1 MQVSEHLE
9 AERRTVKA
17 LRAEL
22 QSLSTSTESHVTR
35 LATELEAKQ
44 GLLRGL
50 QTTVQSAKADAESSR
65 SQAEAASSALASL
78 RDAGSDL
85 DKVSAQLNRERQVR
99 MVHCEWAFHEH
110 SSSCRLLWVRKCA
123 CLLVAVRSTAGRL
136 VQAGE
141 GLKCWGAER

>member
-1 MQVSEHLE
+1 MQVQVSEHLE

-22 QSLSTSTESHVTR
+22 QSLSSSTESHATR

-50 QTTVQSAKADAESSR
+50 HTTVQSAKADAESSR

-78 RDAGSDL
+78 RSTGVDL
-85 DKVSAQLNRERQVR
+85 DRVSAQLNRERQV
-99 MVHCEWAFHEH
+99 HTQQKTNITE
-110 SSSCRLLWVRKCA
+110 
-123 CLLVAVRSTAGRL
+123 
-136 VQAGE
+136 
-141 GLKCWGAER
+141 

>member
-1 MQVSEHLE
+1 MQVREHLE

-22 QSLSTSTESHVTR
+22 QSLSTSTESHVTK

-50 QTTVQSAKADAESSR
+50 QSTVQSAKADAESSR

-85 DKVSAQLNRERQVR
+85 DRVSVQLNRERQVCSA
-99 MVHCEWAFHEH
+99 HIAP
-110 SSSCRLLWVRKCA
+110 SISGAAA
-123 CLLVAVRSTAGRL
+123 CSWQSVCTSVDRAYAAW
-136 VQAGE
+136 QAG
-141 GLKCWGAER
+141 

>member
-9 AERRTVKA
+9 AEKRTVKA

-35 LATELEAKQ
+35 LATEVEAKQ

-50 QTTVQSAKADAESSR
+50 QTTLQSAKADAESSR

-85 DKVSAQLNRERQVR
+85 ERVSAQLNRERQVR
-99 MVHCEWAFHEH
+99 MVHQEAAVHEV
-110 SSSCRLLWVRKCA
+110 STRCRPC
-123 CLLVAVRSTAGRL
+123 CSTRSVHVIGGST
-136 VQAGE
+136 
-141 GLKCWGAER
+141 

>member
-22 QSLSTSTESHVTR
+22 QSLSTSTELHVTK

-50 QTTVQSAKADAESSR
+50 QSTVQSVKADAESSR

-85 DKVSAQLNRERQVR
+85 DRVSVQLNRERQVCSAHILCGAANCSWQSLH
-99 MVHCEWAFHEH
+99 MSVDKAHA
-110 SSSCRLLWVRKCA
+110 A
-123 CLLVAVRSTAGRL
+123 PG
-136 VQAGE
+136 
-141 GLKCWGAER
+141 GLP

>member
-50 QTTVQSAKADAESSR
+50 QTTVQSVKADAESSR

-85 DKVSAQLNRERQVR
+85 DRVCAQLNRERQVR
-99 MVHCEWAFHEH
+99 MVHNERDSNILGNKVCIVCWWQYAK
-110 SSSCRLLWVRKCA
+110 LL
-123 CLLVAVRSTAGRL
+123 AGR
-136 VQAGE
+136 VRQVN
-141 GLKCWGAER
+141 

>member
-22 QSLSTSTESHVTR
+22 QSLSTSTESHVTK

-50 QTTVQSAKADAESSR
+50 QSTVQSVKADAESSR

-85 DKVSAQLNRERQVR
+85 DRVSVQLNRERQVQSTHIALCMCGAAKCSWQTVGIPVDR
-99 MVHCEWAFHEH
+99 ADAAVG
-110 SSSCRLLWVRKCA
+110 RLLQARYVLCSQLQCGA
-123 CLLVAVRSTAGRL
+123 CG
-136 VQAGE
+136 
-141 GLKCWGAER
+141 

>member
-1 MQVSEHLE
+1 M
-9 AERRTVKA
+9 
-17 LRAEL
+17 
-22 QSLSTSTESHVTR
+22 TR

-85 DKVSAQLNRERQVR
+85 DRVSAQLNRERQVR
-99 MVHCEWAFHEH
+99 MVHQERALHEV
-110 SSSCRLLWVRKCA
+110 SISCRPGWSTKCA
-123 CLLVAVRSTAGRL
+123 CLLVAVCRTAGSL
-136 VQAGE
+136 GQAGE
-141 GLKCWGAER
+141 LICSQLSQLSAPQHLKLVVDLTGVSDRALHV

>member
-22 QSLSTSTESHVTR
+22 QSLSTSTESHVTK

-50 QTTVQSAKADAESSR
+50 QSTVQYVKADAESSR

-78 RDAGSDL
+78 RNAGSDL
-85 DKVSAQLNRERQVR
+85 DRVSVQLNRERQV
-99 MVHCEWAFHEH
+99 
-110 SSSCRLLWVRKCA
+110 
-123 CLLVAVRSTAGRL
+123 
-136 VQAGE
+136 
-141 GLKCWGAER
+141 